1 LLQIRNDNFSL
12 AQGCGP
18 VIRERHWGAPGWK
31 ESMNNKHANLLAYAL
46 DYGEGAIFIFATI
59 TNSRWCC

>member
-1 LLQIRNDNFSL
+1 LLQIRSDNFSL
-12 AQGCGP
+12 AQGP

-31 ESMNNKHANLLAYAL
+31 ESRNIKHANLLAHAL
-46 DYGEGAIFIFATI
+46 DYGEGAIFIFANI